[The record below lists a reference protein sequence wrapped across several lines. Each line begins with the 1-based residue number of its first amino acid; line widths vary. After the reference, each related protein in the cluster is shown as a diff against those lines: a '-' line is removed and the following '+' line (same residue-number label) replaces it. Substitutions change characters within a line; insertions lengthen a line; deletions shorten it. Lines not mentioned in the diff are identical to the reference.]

1 VFIDNAE
8 ILEEEKHNKNELDF
22 GNDLG
27 SPLRGENAIVI
38 WQYSLQ
44 KTTNVITARDMGFAI
59 LRPVRNFS
67 L

>member
-8 ILEEEKHNKNELDF
+8 ILEEEKHDKNELDF
-22 GNDLG
+22 RNDLG

-38 WQYSLQ
+38 WEYSLQ

-59 LRPVRNFS
+59 LRPARNFS